1 MGGTG
6 EYREAGKSTGAGQHR
21 EGEEHGVREAQ
32 GCSMCSRTAVVR
44 IPGRLAQ
51 LCSGTL
57 PVPLYPAACCLPG
70 FCSVGTGHDSR
81 VPSAHAQEAVLFVNG
96 KAVPGTHD
104 RSQKPPDQSQSA
116 SASRSMR
123 TGHPAVMPR
132 SA

>member
-1 MGGTG
+1 GGGGARPCQNTG
-6 EYREAGKSTGAGQHR
+6 PA
-21 EGEEHGVREAQ
+21 
-32 GCSMCSRTAVVR
+32 
-44 IPGRLAQ
+44 AQ

-57 PVPLYPAACCLPG
+57 PVPLSSGTLSSG

-116 SASRSMR
+116 SASRSCALGTR
-123 TGHPAVMPR
+123 LSCRAP
-132 SA
+132 